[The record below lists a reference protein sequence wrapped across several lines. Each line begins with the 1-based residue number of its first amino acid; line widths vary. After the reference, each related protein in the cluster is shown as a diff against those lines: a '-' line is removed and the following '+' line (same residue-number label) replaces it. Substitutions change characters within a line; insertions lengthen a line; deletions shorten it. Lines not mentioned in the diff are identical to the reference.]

1 MKITIYELLGMIKD
15 GKAGDITTNF
25 MFERK
30 EYNLLAFLDE
40 YTLDINSLNWEVE
53 IIEEKKIP
61 EKLPYYSMEKIQK
74 AKNKDEWREERI
86 TLLEKRVN
94 DLHIKMNDLIDYLK
108 SKGDDIN

>member
-15 GKAGDITTNF
+15 GKAGDISTNF

-30 EYNLLAFLDE
+30 EYNLLAFLDV

-61 EKLPYYSMEKIQK
+61 EKLSTWYSVEVKQSDEENVEYANYNFETMYKKI
-74 AKNKDEWREERI
+74 NEI
-86 TLLEKRVN
+86 C
-94 DLHIKMNDLIDYLK
+94 DYLK
-108 SKGDDIN
+108 SKGE